1 MIVVADTSPISYLVL
16 IKEIDILPK
25 IYGAVVV
32 PEIVARELRQQSA
45 PEVVRAWVA
54 DAPSWLQIRVPIQ
67 APDLSLAKLDAGESD
82 AILLATELKADRL
95 IVDDQEGRKRAQERR
110 IPVIGTLGVLKAAA
124 TLGLLDLRGA
134 VARLQSTNFHVTPA
148 VLKNLLQD

>member
-45 PEVVRAWVA
+45 PEVVREWGALFYAVCQQ
-54 DAPSWLQIRVPIQ
+54 DHRS
-67 APDLSLAKLDAGESD
+67 
-82 AILLATELKADRL
+82 ILCPAFRNS
-95 IVDDQEGRKRAQERR
+95 GR
-110 IPVIGTLGVLKAAA
+110 
-124 TLGLLDLRGA
+124 
-134 VARLQSTNFHVTPA
+134 NH
-148 VLKNLLQD
+148 

>member
-45 PEVVRAWVA
+45 PEMVRAWVA

-67 APDLSLAKLDAGESD
+67 APDPSLAKLDAGERD

-124 TLGLLDLRGA
+124 TLGLLDLRRA
-134 VARLQSTNFHVTPA
+134 VSRLQSTNFHVTPA

>member
-16 IKEIDILPK
+16 IKEIDTLPK

-45 PEVVRAWVA
+45 PEMVRAWVA

-67 APDLSLAKLDAGESD
+67 APDPSLAKLDAGERD

-124 TLGLLDLRGA
+124 TLGLLDLRRA
-134 VARLQSTNFHVTPA
+134 VSRLQSTNFHVTPA

>member
-1 MIVVADTSPISYLVL
+1 MFKLSQGFFILL

-45 PEVVRAWVA
+45 PEMVRAWVA

-67 APDLSLAKLDAGESD
+67 APDPSLAKLDAGERD

-124 TLGLLDLRGA
+124 TLGLLDLRRA
-134 VARLQSTNFHVTPA
+134 VSRLQSTNFHVTPA